1 MIFPRLTSRLEPL
14 LGLFMNLE
22 PLLRLSGEIV
32 LKMFTLAQL
41 WLYNWK
47 ISLKN
52 TGGLF
57 EQKMKGPN
65 IAIGSEDFV
74 SLDLIQ
80 EFIGNSTSQNIIK
93 LTLKYKVWNK
103 S

>member
-41 WLYNWK
+41 
-47 ISLKN
+47 
-52 TGGLF
+52 
-57 EQKMKGPN
+57 
-65 IAIGSEDFV
+65 
-74 SLDLIQ
+74 
-80 EFIGNSTSQNIIK
+80 
-93 LTLKYKVWNK
+93 
-103 S
+103 